1 MAMRLNNE
9 DQILDED
16 VRKRIIEEIEGAEN
30 VRRRS
35 EAYRWHEIWKNKS
48 KEFVRELLSLMLD
61 FSTVAEME
69 YTISNISIAKKIVD
83 KLAKVYANGVT
94 RKYEQDSDTEALNC
108 LEDKLE
114 INTQMKTSNKLLK
127 LLRNA
132 VLYIKPVMFIDKL
145 GERKWRPAWVP
156 MSSHLYDVVEM
167 ENDRTKPMVFI
178 LSNFERSA
186 VTLGLGHG
194 RVPDLAARHRIGS
207 NPSFKGDGI
216 DQKIADKK
224 EDANEAGEQKKVY
237 IWWTDK
243 YHFTTLGAEIID
255 PVTKE
260 PVKLVADELLEFVEN
275 PINMKPFVDLHIDQE
290 GHYWAEGGEDLIDGD
305 LLINTLISNHNH
317 IGVTQGFGQLV
328 LTGKN
333 LPNSVKLGPNKIIG
347 LPTDDDGIKT
357 DAKFITA
364 SPPLDALARQVE
376 MYVALLLTTNN
387 LSTNGVQSRL
397 EGGMAFP
404 SGIAM
409 ALDKAESLEDVNDQ
423 REIFLK
429 AEKKAFKITAA
440 WIQSFDED
448 NELDENFAD
457 CKIPLDIQ
465 PTTEFNDAMIIMS
478 EKEKLENLKI
488 RQDLG
493 INREIELIMKDRGIT
508 EKDAEKILLLVT
520 EERLKKMVE
529 MMGQQE
535 QEGENNGN
543 QDNEDDS

>member
-1 MAMRLNNE
+1 MAMRLNNQ
-9 DQILDED
+9 DQILDEE
-16 VRKRIIEEIEGAEN
+16 VRKRIIDDIEGAEN
-30 VRRRS
+30 QRRKS
-35 EAYRWHEIWKNKS
+35 LAYKWHEIWKNKS
-48 KEFVRELLSLMLD
+48 KDFVRELLVLMLD
-61 FSTVAEME
+61 AATVREME
-69 YTISNISIAKKIVD
+69 YTISNLSIAKKIVD

-94 RKYEQDSDTEALNC
+94 RKYESEGDTKSLNC

-132 VLYIKPVMFIDKL
+132 VLYIKPVMFFDKE
-145 GERKWRPAWVP
+145 GEKKWRPSWVP

-167 ENDRTKPMVFI
+167 ENDRTKPMVVI

-186 VTLGLGHG
+186 LTLGLGQAS
-194 RVPDLAARHRIGS
+194 VPTLAAQHRITS

-216 DQKIADKK
+216 DQTIADKK
-224 EDANEAGEQKKVY
+224 EDETETGEQKKPYV
-237 IWWTDK
+237 WWADK
-243 YHFTTLGAEIID
+243 YHFTTLGSEVVD
-255 PVTKE
+255 PNTMMPPLLKDGE
-260 PVKLVADELLEFVEN
+260 SLVDFMLN
-275 PINMKPFVDLHIDQE
+275 PIEMKPFVDLHIDQE

-328 LTGKN
+328 VMGKD
-333 LPNSVKLGPNKIIG
+333 LPSGIKLGPNKLIG
-347 LPTDDDGIKT
+347 LPTDDEGNKT

-364 SPPLDALARQVE
+364 DPPLDQLARQVE

-387 LSTNGVQSRL
+387 LSTSGVQSKL
-397 EGGMAFP
+397 DGGMAFP

-409 ALDKAESLEDVNDQ
+409 ALDKAESLEDITDQ
-423 REIFLK
+423 REIFRK

-457 CKIPLDIQ
+457 CKIPLDEQ

-478 EKEKLENLKI
+478 EKEKLENLKM

-493 INREIELIMKDRGIT
+493 INLEIELIMKDRGIT
-508 EKDAEKILLLVT
+508 EIEAAKILLKIT
-520 EERLKKMVE
+520 AERLKKMAE
-529 MMGQQE
+529 MMGQE
-535 QEGENNGN
+535 EVVK
-543 QDNEDDS
+543 EDPGDE